1 MNELLKEIIDTA
13 PLFKTYLKQDIAI
26 SIADTTNYLAIFQGE
41 KVKIPYNIGDS
52 MIDAGYKDLLD
63 KMKRT
68 KESLTFVISR
78 EIAGITVKST
88 ISPIIGPNNDVIG
101 YFSITQNIDKETQI
115 EDASS
120 DLTASLEET
129 NASIQEIAVGA
140 KELNNMVNSIKNSAI
155 AAEESINIGNKAID
169 LIQAISTQSNLLG
182 LNAAIEAAR
191 AGVDGKGFSVVAS
204 EMRKLAGQS
213 KETAQQVSESLKQ
226 IKETIEVVLKNINN
240 AEQIA
245 DNQYTS
251 TNEISKTIDLV
262 ANRATDLVLLAKI
275 D

>member
-1 MNELLKEIIDTA
+1 MNQLLKEIIDTA

-52 MIDAGYKDLLD
+52 MIDAGYNDLLD

-88 ISPIIGPNNDVIG
+88 ISPIIGSNNDVIG

>member
-52 MIDAGYKDLLD
+52 MIDAGYNDLLD

-88 ISPIIGPNNDVIG
+88 ISPIIGSDNDVIG

>member
-52 MIDAGYKDLLD
+52 MIDAGYNDLLD

-88 ISPIIGPNNDVIG
+88 ISPIIGSNNDVIG

>member
-52 MIDAGYKDLLD
+52 MIDAGYNDLLD